1 MKHGSDA
8 VVKMPKKEFV
18 KEHKRL
24 IKLLDTSDKASLRKE
39 GEAQKKELMYYL
51 LGGGKVGK

>member
-1 MKHGSDA
+1 MKHDA
-8 VVKMPKKEFV
+8 VVMPKKEFV

-24 IKLLDTSDKASLRKE
+24 IKLLESGDKKHLRKE